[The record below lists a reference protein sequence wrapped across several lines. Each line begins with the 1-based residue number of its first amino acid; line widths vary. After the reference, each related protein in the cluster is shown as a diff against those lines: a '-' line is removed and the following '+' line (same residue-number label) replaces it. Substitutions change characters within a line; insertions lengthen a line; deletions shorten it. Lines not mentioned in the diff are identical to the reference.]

1 MSASHAAAGPTTDSP
16 DLLWKQYSLHVDL
29 YKFYLDLVI
38 KVNVFYY
45 AITGAILS
53 YYFQHNGDGISR
65 YGLLLPVC
73 FSFAI
78 GAIFLYG
85 SSLVSVVREEMF
97 SIRDRLGLDTAPEFM
112 VLTVFLR
119 VMGGLILVIGAAL
132 TVYFISTFWK

>member
-1 MSASHAAAGPTTDSP
+1 MTAPDAALSRGADSA

-45 AITGAILS
+45 AITGAIVS
-53 YYFQHNGDGISR
+53 YYFQHSGDGISR
-65 YGLLLPVC
+65 FGLLLPIC

-78 GAIFLYG
+78 GGIFLYG
-85 SSLVSVVREEMF
+85 SALISVVRQELF
-97 SIRDRLGLDTAPEFM
+97 LIRDRLNLETAPEFM

-119 VMGGLILVIGAAL
+119 VMGGLILCVGIAL
-132 TVYFISTFWK
+132 TAYFILTFVP